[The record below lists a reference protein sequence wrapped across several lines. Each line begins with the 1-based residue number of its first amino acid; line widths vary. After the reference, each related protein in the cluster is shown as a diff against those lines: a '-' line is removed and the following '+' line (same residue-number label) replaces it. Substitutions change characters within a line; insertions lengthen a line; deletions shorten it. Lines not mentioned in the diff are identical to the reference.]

1 LKEVTGYALKTNYCH
16 NFHKVEIYY
25 IVKNNLI
32 FKNLFKFQPCSGCI
46 DGVLQ
51 VMPVTLYH
59 GFDELYRKCVKWI
72 CKHFSKVWVSKPF
85 ASFPCD
91 LQLRCSQQISA
102 HLSSENVLD
111 WILDC
116 EDALKVI
123 NSCRWDTTDV
133 CNVVNILLDSVRDYI
148 MDHFSSLIASD
159 SFLSLGHDRKDVIPR
174 LEHSILKA
182 AAKLSPEQACKS
194 YPRAVRLNTLLNA
207 KLIKFPSPL
216 SNESFKPFER
226 IQLRDD
232 DEGEEW
238 NDEFIKLVSALLCAV
253 EQSLI
258 RQCNKAIK
266 CSSWQR
272 IDADLRSKIQ
282 KIACVTENEDSLS
295 RRNLRSSVTS
305 LGSVRSNS
313 ASSTTSRAND
323 LRQVKLVIQ
332 AHSQKLK
339 ADNQTITVL
348 TTKVSKPKPQVQAP
362 PLQPVLRD
370 YKAGQQKIIIQPKLS
385 DQFKPTIQKQWN
397 VNDRPSSTGSDKKF
411 GAIKSRYMEPR
422 KTRLDSSDLPQI
434 KATTKGGRMSSSEH
448 SSRDPSPAFVKKRN
462 SDTKKSSNL
471 SLDSLQSPAKRL
483 GIVKKDD
490 FKASSE
496 SLIRRNNL
504 QNNKLKVNQTST
516 NVQIQKSFLSQK
528 SREILAKRSQQDAR
542 KLSTNSNSSITT
554 KSNKSS
560 SPHSHLVPL
569 NKSQSTSV
577 MPSASKKVFSTTLHL
592 RKSSRLPEPITAK
605 NERNKLQ
612 KSATQ
617 KIYPTHQKL
626 AVPQQNIQKDKKKI
640 VKSPVINVVVDM
652 NSGTVKDIDDEV
664 FESKMARSNTFSKE
678 QSDNPIELLKTM
690 K

>member
-1 LKEVTGYALKTNYCH
+1 
-16 NFHKVEIYY
+16 
-25 IVKNNLI
+25 
-32 FKNLFKFQPCSGCI
+32 
-46 DGVLQ
+46 
-51 VMPVTLYH
+51 MPVTLYH

-85 ASFPCD
+85 ASLPCD

-123 NSCRWDTTDV
+123 DSCRWDTTDV
-133 CNVVNILLDSVRDYI
+133 FNVINILLDSVRDYI

-174 LEHSILKA
+174 LEHPILKA

-194 YPRAVRLNTLLNA
+194 YPRAMRLNTLLNA

-226 IQLRDD
+226 IQLRDE

-238 NDEFIKLVSALLCAV
+238 NDEFIKLVSAMLCAV

-272 IDADLRSKIQ
+272 IDVDLRSKIQ
-282 KIACVTENEDSLS
+282 KIACVTENEDNSS

-348 TTKVSKPKPQVQAP
+348 TTKVSKPKPQLQAHP
-362 PLQPVLRD
+362 PPPVLRD
-370 YKAGQQKIIIQPKLS
+370 YKAGQQKIITQPKLS

-397 VNDRPSSTGSDKKF
+397 VNDRPHSTGSDKKF
-411 GAIKSRYMEPR
+411 SSIKSRYMEPR
-422 KTRLDSSDLPQI
+422 KTRLDSSDLPQV
-434 KATTKGGRMSSSEH
+434 KAASKGGRMSSSEH
-448 SSRDPSPAFVKKRN
+448 SSRDTSPAFVKKRN

-471 SLDSLQSPAKRL
+471 SLDSLQSPAKQRL
-483 GIVKKDD
+483 GTARKDDD

-496 SLIRRNNL
+496 SLLRRNNL
-504 QNNKLKVNQTST
+504 QNKIKVNQTST

-528 SREILAKRSQQDAR
+528 SKEILAKRSQQDTR
-542 KLSTNSNSSITT
+542 KLSTNSNSSITA

-560 SPHSHLVPL
+560 SPHMIPL

-577 MPSASKKVFSTTLHL
+577 VPSASKKVFSTTLHL

-605 NERNKLQ
+605 NEKNKLQ

-617 KIYPTHQKL
+617 KIYPTNPRL
-626 AVPQQNIQKDKKKI
+626 AVQKEKEQIKKKPP
-640 VKSPVINVVVDM
+640 VKSPVINVDI
-652 NSGTVKDIDDEV
+652 NNASAKDIDDDV

-678 QSDNPIELLKTM
+678 QPDNPIELLKTM

>member
-1 LKEVTGYALKTNYCH
+1 
-16 NFHKVEIYY
+16 
-25 IVKNNLI
+25 
-32 FKNLFKFQPCSGCI
+32 
-46 DGVLQ
+46 
-51 VMPVTLYH
+51 MPVTLYH

-85 ASFPCD
+85 ASLPCD

-116 EDALKVI
+116 EDTLKVLD
-123 NSCRWDTTDV
+123 SCRWDTTDV

-148 MDHFSSLIASD
+148 MDHFASLIASD
-159 SFLSLGHDRKDVIPR
+159 SFLSLGHDKKDVIPR

-216 SNESFKPFER
+216 SNESFNPFER
-226 IQLRDD
+226 IQLRDED
-232 DEGEEW
+232 QGEEW
-238 NDEFIKLVSALLCAV
+238 NGEFIKLVSAMLCAV

-266 CSSWQR
+266 CSSWLR
-272 IDADLRSKIQ
+272 IDSDLRSKIQ
-282 KIACVTENEDSLS
+282 KIACVTENDDNVS

-339 ADNQTITVL
+339 TDNQTITVL
-348 TTKVSKPKPQVQAP
+348 TTKVTKPKPQPQAVQVP
-362 PLQPVLRD
+362 SVLRD
-370 YKAGQQKIIIQPKLS
+370 YKVGQQKIITQPRLS

-397 VNDRPSSTGSDKKF
+397 VNERPHSTGSDKKF
-411 GAIKSRYMEPR
+411 SSVKSRYMEPR

-434 KATTKGGRMSSSEH
+434 KAASKGGRMSSSEH
-448 SSRDPSPAFVKKRN
+448 SSRETSPAFVKKTN

-471 SLDSLQSPAKRL
+471 SLDSLQSPAKHRL
-483 GIVKKDD
+483 AITRKDEH
-490 FKASSE
+490 FKASTE
-496 SLIRRNNL
+496 SLMKRNNL
-504 QNNKLKVNQTST
+504 QNKLKVNQTST
-516 NVQIQKSFLSQK
+516 NVQVQKSFLSQK
-528 SREILAKRSQQDAR
+528 SREILAKRSQHDAR
-542 KLSTNSNSSITT
+542 KLSTNSNSSVTT

-560 SPHSHLVPL
+560 SPHMIPL

-577 MPSASKKVFSTTLHL
+577 VPSASKKVFSTTLHL
-592 RKSSRLPEPITAK
+592 RKSSRLPEPIATK
-605 NERNKLQ
+605 NEKNKLQ

-617 KIYPTHQKL
+617 KIYPTHTNS
-626 AVPQQNIQKDKKKI
+626 QQNIRNEKVQRKSLKSPLINEDKKETAKA
-640 VKSPVINVVVDM
+640 
-652 NSGTVKDIDDEV
+652 IDDDV

-678 QSDNPIELLKTM
+678 QPDNPIELLKSI